1 MVTPFRFA
9 CIFSLGFTSL
19 VDAVPTKLGPVW
31 ITPNGRNIATAVD
44 GAGDIYV
51 ISNRSISNLTH
62 EDFVTTKFDGT
73 TGAQVWQVR
82 KNGSGNTTD
91 SPRALVVD
99 AAGDVIVTG
108 YLHNGG
114 VVADTDVYTVKY
126 SGATGAVLWEV
137 THDDPIQFAG
147 SGVSVAVDS
156 AGDVAIAAT
165 SSTADAIENDF
176 YTARYDGVTGALK
189 WERSYD
195 SSGAFYDFDLPSKL
209 VIDGSDNVI
218 VTGSTYFG
226 GGICTTIKYDPSGN
240 LLWVKTDAR
249 GVAPSDLAVDASGN
263 VLLTGPGRT
272 APSGGWYT
280 AKYAAGSGNVLWF
293 QTYTGTHQSTYDRP
307 VGIALGAGGEV
318 FVTGRVAGISG
329 NNSDFATQ
337 RYDGATGAIQ
347 WTRIYTGPTDGVFAD
362 NMDIPSAIKLD
373 AAGNVVVTGFSQ
385 IRTNYDQYTAAYDP
399 ATGTPLWESRIP
411 SGASPAGS
419 SLAIRPG
426 GQIVVATVNGVIN
439 YDTVIAPIATE
450 TLVANTQVS
459 GEPLGT
465 IYKTFGIPSINDAA
479 EVAVSA
485 TIRVGMTNVPAIVA
499 GAPATVQA
507 RKGQLTPQVDA
518 ALSVL
523 GSKFHS
529 FSDPMLDQNGDIAF
543 RAKATFPGI
552 TGAND
557 EGIWTVRGGVLGLVA
572 QEQGAAAGIPGTR
585 YKSFTQASFAEGT
598 VAFTAVLV
606 PGLGGVVLGVND
618 QALYTDSGSG
628 AQLILRRG
636 STIITST
643 GPKTL
648 TSNSALLGNGVSIS
662 GQGQGIAGF
671 GPAKVCA
678 QLVFPSLQRGIF
690 SIDSTGALT
699 EFALKGGAAPGFGP
713 GVFFGNFGNPT
724 QNDTGS
730 ELAAFTPVTGAVPSA
745 NNAGIFRMHSS
756 GTSLVVAKGSIAA
769 GTPYPFSTINAPAI
783 NSVGTAWGGKL
794 ASGSSINDQGLWW
807 NNGASQFLLARESAA
822 APGTNASFTTF
833 LSYALPDGA
842 GAGPIFTAKLLSNNF
857 AVDDVGLWSA
867 DSSNNVYL
875 ALREA
880 QPLAGKCVKVFTA
893 LPAVAGTTTQARGY
907 NNQRQLVARVTYF
920 DNTQAIVTIDVP

>member
-1 MVTPFRFA
+1 M
-9 CIFSLGFTSL
+9 
-19 VDAVPTKLGPVW
+19 
-31 ITPNGRNIATAVD
+31 
-44 GAGDIYV
+44 
-51 ISNRSISNLTH
+51 
-62 EDFVTTKFDGT
+62 
-73 TGAQVWQVR
+73 
-82 KNGSGNTTD
+82 
-91 SPRALVVD
+91 
-99 AAGDVIVTG
+99 
-108 YLHNGG
+108 
-114 VVADTDVYTVKY
+114 
-126 SGATGAVLWEV
+126 LWS
-137 THDDPIQFAG
+137 QA
-147 SGVSVAVDS
+147 
-156 AGDVAIAAT
+156 
-165 SSTADAIENDF
+165 
-176 YTARYDGVTGALK
+176 
-189 WERSYD
+189 
-195 SSGAFYDFDLPSKL
+195 
-209 VIDGSDNVI
+209 
-218 VTGSTYFG
+218 
-226 GGICTTIKYDPSGN
+226 
-240 LLWVKTDAR
+240 
-249 GVAPSDLAVDASGN
+249 
-263 VLLTGPGRT
+263 
-272 APSGGWYT
+272 
-280 AKYAAGSGNVLWF
+280 
-293 QTYTGTHQSTYDRP
+293 YTGTHQSTYDRP
-307 VGIALGAGGEV
+307 VGIAVGAGGDV

-337 RYDGATGAIQ
+337 RYDGATGAIH
-347 WTRIYTGPTDGVFAD
+347 WTRIYTGPSNGVFAD
-362 NMDIPSAIKLD
+362 NLDIPSAIELD
-373 AAGNVVVTGFSQ
+373 AAGNVVVSGYSQ
-385 IRTNYDQYTAAYDP
+385 IASNFDQYTAAYDP
-399 ATGTPLWESRIP
+399 ATGTPLWESRVP
-411 SGASPAGS
+411 TGASPSGS

-426 GQIVVATVNGVIN
+426 GQIVVVTANGVIN

-450 TLVANTQVS
+450 TLVADAQVS

-485 TIRVGMTNVPAIVA
+485 TIRVGVTNVPVIVA

-523 GSKFHS
+523 GSKFQS

-543 RAKATFPGI
+543 RAKATFPGV
-552 TGAND
+552 TPAND
-557 EGIWTVRGGVLGLVA
+557 EGIWTVRSGVLGLVA
-572 QEQGAAAGIPGTR
+572 QEQGAAAGIPGAR

-606 PGLGGVVLGVND
+606 SGVGGVVFGVND

-636 STIITST
+636 ATIITST

-648 TSNSALLGNGVSIS
+648 NSNSALLGNGVSAF

-678 QLVFPSLQRGIF
+678 QLMFPSLQRGIF

-699 EFALKGGAAPGFGP
+699 EFALKGGAAPGFAP

-745 NNAGIFRMHSS
+745 NNAGIFRMNSG

-769 GTPYPFSTINAPAI
+769 GTPYTFGTINAPAI
-783 NSVGTAWGGKL
+783 NSVGTVWSGKL
-794 ASGSSINDQGLWW
+794 TSGSPSDDQGIWW
-807 NNGASQFLLARESAA
+807 NNGSSQFLLAREFSA
-822 APGTNASFTTF
+822 APGTNARFTTF

-842 GAGPIFTAKLLSNNF
+842 GAGPIFTAKLVSNNF
-857 AVDDVGLWSA
+857 SVDDVGLWSA
-867 DSSNNVYL
+867 DSANNVYL

-893 LPAVAGTTTQARGY
+893 LPAVAGTTTQARSY